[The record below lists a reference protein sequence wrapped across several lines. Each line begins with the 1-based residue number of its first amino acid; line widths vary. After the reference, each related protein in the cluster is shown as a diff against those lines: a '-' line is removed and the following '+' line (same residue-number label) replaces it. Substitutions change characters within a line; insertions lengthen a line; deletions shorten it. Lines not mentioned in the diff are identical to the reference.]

1 MSQTAYG
8 MFESI
13 PVLVV
18 NFFGAV
24 FGVYFFLIINLEY
37 QELIG
42 EMNEIQTLDPI
53 HTNYDLEF
61 EVKDEND
68 SLTSKKINEVVDLV
82 KAEMVNDKIY
92 NLNVVLLGKLESE
105 KMIEENKLT
114 RTYKSFYN
122 DETKE
127 YFLLSTQI

>member
-1 MSQTAYG
+1 MWIWSKVCT
-8 MFESI
+8 S
-13 PVLVV
+13 
-18 NFFGAV
+18 
-24 FGVYFFLIINLEY
+24 
-37 QELIG
+37 
-42 EMNEIQTLDPI
+42 
-53 HTNYDLEF
+53 
-61 EVKDEND
+61 
-68 SLTSKKINEVVDLV
+68 STSKKINEVVDLA

-114 RTYKSFYN
+114 RKYKSFYN